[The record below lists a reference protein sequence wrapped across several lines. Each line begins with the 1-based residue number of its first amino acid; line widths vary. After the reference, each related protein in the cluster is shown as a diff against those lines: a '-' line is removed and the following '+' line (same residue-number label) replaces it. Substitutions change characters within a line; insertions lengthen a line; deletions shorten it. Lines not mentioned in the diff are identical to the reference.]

1 MGNTSAI
8 KEQFSTKAL
17 LFTGNSSLVVITQID
32 PKIYVPDGRD
42 AATKAAARQQRAL
55 MQDEQQEFTSRR

>member
-1 MGNTSAI
+1 
-8 KEQFSTKAL
+8 
-17 LFTGNSSLVVITQID
+17 VITQID